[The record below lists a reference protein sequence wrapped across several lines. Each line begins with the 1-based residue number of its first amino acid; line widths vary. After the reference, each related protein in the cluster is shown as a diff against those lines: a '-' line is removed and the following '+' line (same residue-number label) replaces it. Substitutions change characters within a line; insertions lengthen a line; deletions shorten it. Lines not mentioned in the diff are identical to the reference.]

1 MLPIEGNPAAKRK
14 IWEQPGGKLGL
25 VVLVLIVIGALIFL
39 FRILPYLIM
48 LAENTLYF
56 AGLLA
61 VIGLITFLCLD
72 KKFRRVV
79 SVGYFI
85 LMRKITSWFVNIDP
99 IAIIERRLS
108 MMEQSIQ
115 KMNESMGRLLGQVRK
130 LEGSIAS
137 KKEEMEKL
145 LQRAQV
151 YRAKGNKDAAVI
163 DERQIARL
171 EKYINKLL
179 GLLNDS
185 RRWYDSLDKL
195 SQMAKLTVLDT
206 RNEVAMQKEEYEM
219 AKQQHK
225 IFKSV
230 MSVME
235 GDPDELA
242 LFNEA
247 LEVMRTDIEMKL
259 GEMERVISSTGGLID
274 QFEADNEVASFKG
287 NELINKYNELGIE
300 GIFKTFENSVKI
312 GNEKK
317 NVYMS
322 KNDYH
327 IVDTDFEEI
336 SFIPTEEQKAFPE
349 QKKLNEKNYFE

>member
-1 MLPIEGNPAAKRK
+1 MLQLDGNQAPRK
-14 IWEQPGGKLGL
+14 KLWEQPGGKLG
-25 VVLVLIVIGALIFL
+25 VAVLAMLGVGVFVFL
-39 FRILPYLIM
+39 YKILPYLIE

-56 AGLLA
+56 GFLLLI
-61 VIGLITFLCLD
+61 IGLVIFLLFD
-72 KKFRRVV
+72 KKFRRVL

-85 LMRKITSWFVNIDP
+85 LMRKITSMFVNLDP
-99 IAIIERRLS
+99 IVIIERRLG
-108 MMEQSIQ
+108 MMEHSIQ
-115 KMNESMGRLLGQVRK
+115 KMNESMGRLLGQIRK
-130 LEGSIAS
+130 LEGSIES

-151 YRAKGNKDAAVI
+151 YRAKGNRDAAVI

-179 GLLNDS
+179 GLLKDS
-185 RRWYDSLDKL
+185 KRWYESLDKL

-206 RNEVAMQKEEYEM
+206 RNEVNMQKEEYEM
-219 AKQQHK
+219 ARTQHK
-225 IFKSV
+225 LFKSV

-247 LEVMRTDIEMKL
+247 LEAMRTDIEMKL

-287 NELINKYNELGIE
+287 SELIDKYNELGIE
-300 GIFKTFENSVKI
+300 GIFKTFENNVKI
-312 GNEKK
+312 NDNSKTVYLAPNEYKSIESRS
-317 NVYMS
+317 MS
-322 KNDYH
+322 RGSDDVK
-327 IVDTDFEEI
+327 
-336 SFIPTEEQKAFPE
+336 
-349 QKKLNEKNYFE
+349 YFDN

>member
-1 MLPIEGNPAAKRK
+1 MLQLDGNQAPKK
-14 IWEQPGGKLGL
+14 KLWEQPGGKLG
-25 VVLVLIVIGALIFL
+25 VAVLVGLGAGFL
-39 FRILPYLIM
+39 VFLYKILPYLIQ

-56 AGLLA
+56 GILLLI
-61 VIGLITFLCLD
+61 IGLIIFLLFD
-72 KKFRRVV
+72 KKFRRVL

-85 LMRKITSWFVNIDP
+85 LMRKITSLFVNLDP
-99 IAIIERRLS
+99 IAIIERRLG
-108 MMEQSIQ
+108 MMENSIQ
-115 KMNESMGRLLGQVRK
+115 KMNQSMGRLLGQIRK
-130 LEGSIAS
+130 LEGSIES

-151 YRAKGNKDAAVI
+151 YRAKGNRDAAVI

-179 GLLNDS
+179 GLLKDS
-185 RRWYDSLDKL
+185 KRWYESLDKL

-206 RNEVAMQKEEYEM
+206 RNEVNMQKEEYEM
-219 AKQQHK
+219 AKSQHK
-225 IFKSV
+225 LFKSV

-247 LEVMRTDIEMKL
+247 LEAMRTDIEMKL

-287 NELINKYNELGIE
+287 SELIDKYNELGIE
-300 GIFKTFENSVKI
+300 GIFKTFENNVKI
-312 GNEKK
+312 NEDSKT
-317 NVYMS
+317 VYLARNEYKTIESKSMS
-322 KNDYH
+322 QGGDDVK
-327 IVDTDFEEI
+327 
-336 SFIPTEEQKAFPE
+336 
-349 QKKLNEKNYFE
+349 YFDN

>member
-1 MLPIEGNPAAKRK
+1 MLQLDGNQAPKK
-14 IWEQPGGKLGL
+14 KLWEQPGGKLG
-25 VVLVLIVIGALIFL
+25 VAVLVGLGAGFL
-39 FRILPYLIM
+39 VFLYKILPYLIE

-56 AGLLA
+56 GILLLI
-61 VIGLITFLCLD
+61 IGLIIFLLFD
-72 KKFRRVV
+72 KKFRRVL

-85 LMRKITSWFVNIDP
+85 LMRKITSLFVNLDP
-99 IAIIERRLS
+99 IAIIERRLG
-108 MMEQSIQ
+108 MMENSIQ
-115 KMNESMGRLLGQVRK
+115 KMNQSMGRLLGQIRK
-130 LEGSIAS
+130 LEGSIDS

-151 YRAKGNKDAAVI
+151 YRAKGNRDAAVI

-179 GLLNDS
+179 GLLKDS
-185 RRWYDSLDKL
+185 KRWYESLDKL

-206 RNEVAMQKEEYEM
+206 RNEVNMQKEEYEM
-219 AKQQHK
+219 AKSQHK
-225 IFKSV
+225 LFKSV

-247 LEVMRTDIEMKL
+247 LEAMRTDIEMKL

-287 NELINKYNELGIE
+287 SELIDKYNELGIE
-300 GIFKTFENSVKI
+300 GIFKTFENNVKI
-312 GNEKK
+312 NDNSKTVYLSRNEYKSIDSKSMSQGNDDVK
-317 NVYMS
+317 
-322 KNDYH
+322 
-327 IVDTDFEEI
+327 
-336 SFIPTEEQKAFPE
+336 
-349 QKKLNEKNYFE
+349 YFDN

>member
-1 MLPIEGNPAAKRK
+1 MLQLDGNQASKK
-14 IWEQPGGKLGL
+14 KLWEQPGGKLG
-25 VVLVLIVIGALIFL
+25 VAALIGLGAGFL
-39 FRILPYLIM
+39 VFLYKILPYLIE

-56 AGLLA
+56 GLLLLI
-61 VIGLITFLCLD
+61 IGLVIFLLFD
-72 KKFRRVV
+72 KKFRRVL

-85 LMRKITSWFVNIDP
+85 LMRKITSLFVNLDP
-99 IAIIERRLS
+99 IAIIERRLG
-108 MMEQSIQ
+108 MMEHSIQ
-115 KMNESMGRLLGQVRK
+115 KMNESMGRLLGQIRK
-130 LEGSIAS
+130 LEGSIDS

-151 YRAKGNKDAAVI
+151 YRAKGNRDAAVI

-185 RRWYDSLDKL
+185 RRWYESLDKL

-206 RNEVAMQKEEYEM
+206 RNEVNMQKEEYEM
-219 AKQQHK
+219 AKSQHK
-225 IFKSV
+225 LFKSV

-247 LEVMRTDIEMKL
+247 LEAMRTDIEMKL

-287 NELINKYNELGIE
+287 GELIDKYNELGIE
-300 GIFKTFENSVKI
+300 GIFKTFENNVKI
-312 GNEKK
+312 NDNSKTVYLAPNEYKSIESK
-317 NVYMS
+317 SMS
-322 KNDYH
+322 QRGDGVK
-327 IVDTDFEEI
+327 
-336 SFIPTEEQKAFPE
+336 
-349 QKKLNEKNYFE
+349 YFDN

>member
-1 MLPIEGNPAAKRK
+1 MLQIDGNPTKRK
-14 IWEQPGGKLGL
+14 IWDQPGGKFGL
-25 VVLVLIVIGALIFL
+25 VVLVLILIGALIFL
-39 FRILPYLIM
+39 YRILPYLIT
-48 LAENTLYF
+48 LAENTIYF
-56 AGLLA
+56 GILLGI
-61 VIGLITFLCLD
+61 IGLVTFLCLD
-72 KKFRRVV
+72 KKFRRIV

-85 LMRKITSWFVNIDP
+85 LMRKLTSLFVNIDP

-108 MMEQSIQ
+108 MMEKSIQ
-115 KMNESMGRLLGQVRK
+115 KMNESMGRLLGQIRK

-185 RRWYDSLDKL
+185 KRWYESLDKL

-206 RNEVAMQKEEYEM
+206 RNEVNMQKEEYEM

-230 MSVME
+230 MSIME

-247 LEVMRTDIEMKL
+247 LEAMRVDIEMKL

-287 NELINKYNELGIE
+287 NELINKYNQLGIE

-322 KNDYH
+322 KNDYN
-327 IVDTDFEEI
+327 IVDINYEEV
-336 SFIPTEEQKAFPE
+336 SFLPKEEQKSLTE
-349 QKKLNEKNYFE
+349 KKYFE

>member
-1 MLPIEGNPAAKRK
+1 MLQIEGNPATKKK
-14 IWEQPGGKLGL
+14 IWEQPGGKLGI
-25 VVLVLIVIGALIFL
+25 VVLIGVITGSLIFL
-39 FRILPYLIM
+39 YRILPYLIK

-56 AGLLA
+56 GFLLGI
-61 VIGLITFLCLD
+61 IGLVTFLCMD
-72 KKFRRVV
+72 KKFRRLV

-85 LMRKITSWFVNIDP
+85 LMRKLTSLFVTIDP
-99 IAIIERRLS
+99 IAIIERRLG
-108 MMEQSIQ
+108 MMERSIQ
-115 KMNESMGRLLGQVRK
+115 KMNESMGRLLGQIRK
-130 LEGSIAS
+130 LDGSIAG

-185 RRWYDSLDKL
+185 KRWYDSLDKL

-206 RNEVAMQKEEYEM
+206 RNEVNMQKEEYEM

-225 IFKSV
+225 IFRSV

-247 LEVMRTDIEMKL
+247 LEAMRTDIEMKL
-259 GEMERVISSTGGLID
+259 GEMERVISTTGGLID

-312 GNEKK
+312 GKDQNTKT
-317 NVYMS
+317 VYNIA

-327 IVDTDFEEI
+327 IIDTEYEEI
-336 SFIPTEEQKAFPE
+336 GSAEQKS
-349 QKKLNEKNYFE
+349 LSDKNYFE

>member
-1 MLPIEGNPAAKRK
+1 MLQIDGNPATKRK
-14 IWEQPGGKLGL
+14 LWEQPGGKLGV
-25 VVLVLIVIGALIFL
+25 VVLVLILIGALIF
-39 FRILPYLIM
+39 FYRILPYLII

-56 AGLLA
+56 AILLG

-72 KKFRRVV
+72 KRFRRVV

-108 MMEQSIQ
+108 SMEKSIQ
-115 KMNESMGRLLGQVRK
+115 KMNESMGRLLGQIRK
-130 LEGSIAS
+130 LQGSIES

-151 YRAKGNKDAAVI
+151 YRAKGNKDAAII

-185 RRWYDSLDKL
+185 KRWYESLDKL

-206 RNEVAMQKEEYEM
+206 RNEVNMQKEEYEM

-225 IFKSV
+225 IFRSV
-230 MSVME
+230 MSIME

-300 GIFKTFENSVKI
+300 GIFKTFENTVKI
-312 GNEKK
+312 GAEKK
-317 NVYMS
+317 SVYVS
-322 KNDYH
+322 KNEYH
-327 IVDTDFEEI
+327 IVDAEFEEM
-336 SFIPTEEQKAFPE
+336 SFISNEEQKQLPG
-349 QKKLNEKNYFE
+349 KNYFE

>member
-1 MLPIEGNPAAKRK
+1 MLQIDGNPAAKK
-14 IWEQPGGKLGL
+14 KLWEQPGGKLG
-25 VVLVLIVIGALIFL
+25 VAVLILIVIGFLIFL
-39 FRILPYLIM
+39 YRILPYLIT

-56 AGLLA
+56 GVLLGI
-61 VIGLITFLCLD
+61 IGLITFLCLD

-108 MMEQSIQ
+108 MMEKSIQ

-185 RRWYDSLDKL
+185 KRWYDSLDKL

-206 RNEVAMQKEEYEM
+206 RNEVNMQKEEYEM

-225 IFKSV
+225 IFRSV

-247 LEVMRTDIEMKL
+247 LEAMRNDIEMKL

-317 NVYMS
+317 AAYMS
-322 KNDYH
+322 RNDYR
-327 IVDTDFEEI
+327 IVDVNYEEVT
-336 SFIPTEEQKAFPE
+336 FTPNEEQKSLPE
-349 QKKLNEKNYFE
+349 KKYFE

>member
-1 MLPIEGNPAAKRK
+1 MLQLDGNQAPKK
-14 IWEQPGGKLGL
+14 KLWEQPGGKLG
-25 VVLVLIVIGALIFL
+25 VVILAGLGVGFLIFL
-39 FRILPYLIM
+39 YRILPYLIT

-56 AGLLA
+56 GILLLI
-61 VIGLITFLCLD
+61 IGLIIFLLFD
-72 KKFRRVV
+72 KKFRRVL

-85 LMRKITSWFVNIDP
+85 LMRKITSLFVNLDP
-99 IAIIERRLS
+99 IAIIERRLG
-108 MMEQSIQ
+108 MMENSII
-115 KMNESMGRLLGQVRK
+115 KMNQSMGRLLGQIRK
-130 LEGSIAS
+130 LEGSIDA

-151 YRAKGNKDAAVI
+151 YRAKGNRDAAVI

-185 RRWYDSLDKL
+185 KRWYESLDKL

-206 RNEVAMQKEEYEM
+206 RNEVNMQKEEYEM
-219 AKQQHK
+219 AKSQHK
-225 IFKSV
+225 LFKSV

-247 LEVMRTDIEMKL
+247 LEAMRTDIEMKL

-287 NELINKYNELGIE
+287 SELIDKYNELGIE
-300 GIFKTFENSVKI
+300 GIFKTFESNVKI
-312 GNEKK
+312 NDNNKTVYLARNEYKSIESKK
-317 NVYMS
+317 MS
-322 KNDYH
+322 QG
-327 IVDTDFEEI
+327 TDDV
-336 SFIPTEEQKAFPE
+336 K
-349 QKKLNEKNYFE
+349 YFDN

>member
-1 MLPIEGNPAAKRK
+1 MLQLDGSQAPKK
-14 IWEQPGGKLGL
+14 KLWEQPGGKLGL
-25 VVLVLIVIGALIFL
+25 AVLAGLGVGLLIFL
-39 FRILPYLIM
+39 YKILPYLIE

-56 AGLLA
+56 GLLLLI
-61 VIGLITFLCLD
+61 IGLIIFLLFD
-72 KKFRRVV
+72 KKFRQVI

-99 IAIIERRLS
+99 IAIIERRLG
-108 MMEQSIQ
+108 MMERSIQ
-115 KMNESMGRLLGQVRK
+115 KMNESMGRLLGQIRK
-130 LEGSIAS
+130 LEGSIDT

-179 GLLNDS
+179 VLLKDS
-185 RRWYDSLDKL
+185 KRWYESLDKL

-206 RNEVAMQKEEYEM
+206 RNEVNMQKEEYEM
-219 AKQQHK
+219 AKSQHK
-225 IFKSV
+225 LFKSV

-247 LEVMRTDIEMKL
+247 LEAMRTDIEMKL

-287 NELINKYNELGIE
+287 SELIDKYNELGIE
-300 GIFKTFENSVKI
+300 GIFKTFENNVKI
-312 GNEKK
+312 NDSRKTVYLSPNEYKTIE
-317 NVYMS
+317 S
-322 KNDYH
+322 KRLTQDSDSD
-327 IVDTDFEEI
+327 V
-336 SFIPTEEQKAFPE
+336 K
-349 QKKLNEKNYFE
+349 YFDK

>member
-1 MLPIEGNPAAKRK
+1 MLQIDGNPAAKRK
-14 IWEQPGGKLGL
+14 IWEQPGGKFGL
-25 VVLVLIVIGALIFL
+25 VVLALIGIGFLIFL
-39 FRILPYLIM
+39 YRILPYLIE

-56 AGLLA
+56 AFLLGI
-61 VIGLITFLCLD
+61 IGLITFLCLD
-72 KKFRRVV
+72 KKFRRIV

-99 IAIIERRLS
+99 IAIIERRLN
-108 MMEQSIQ
+108 MMEKSIQ

-171 EKYINKLL
+171 EKYITKVL

-185 RRWYDSLDKL
+185 KRWYESLDKL

-206 RNEVAMQKEEYEM
+206 RNEVNMQKEEYEM

-247 LEVMRTDIEMKL
+247 LEAMRSDIEMKL

-312 GNEKK
+312 GSEKK
-317 NVYMS
+317 NAYVS
-322 KNDYH
+322 KNDYT
-327 IVDTDFEEI
+327 IIDTDYEDVSSTPNEA
-336 SFIPTEEQKAFPE
+336 P
-349 QKKLNEKNYFE
+349 KKLSEKKYFE

>member
-1 MLPIEGNPAAKRK
+1 MLQLDGSQAPKK
-14 IWEQPGGKLGL
+14 KLWEQPGGKLGL
-25 VVLVLIVIGALIFL
+25 AVLAGLGVGFLIFL
-39 FRILPYLIM
+39 YKILPYLIE

-56 AGLLA
+56 GILLLI
-61 VIGLITFLCLD
+61 IGLIIFLLFD
-72 KKFRRVV
+72 KKFRQVV

-99 IAIIERRLS
+99 IAIIERRLG
-108 MMEQSIQ
+108 MMERSIQ
-115 KMNESMGRLLGQVRK
+115 KMNESMGRLLGQIRK
-130 LEGSIAS
+130 LEGSIDT

-179 GLLNDS
+179 GLLKDS
-185 RRWYDSLDKL
+185 KRWYESLDKL

-206 RNEVAMQKEEYEM
+206 RNEVNMQKEEYEM
-219 AKQQHK
+219 AKSQHK
-225 IFKSV
+225 LFKSV

-247 LEVMRTDIEMKL
+247 LEAMRTDIEMKL

-287 NELINKYNELGIE
+287 SELIDKYNELGIE
-300 GIFKTFENSVKI
+300 GIFKTFENNVKI
-312 GNEKK
+312 NESKK
-317 NVYMS
+317 TVYLSPNEYKTIES
-322 KNDYH
+322 KSMAQ
-327 IVDTDFEEI
+327 DTD
-336 SFIPTEEQKAFPE
+336 SDVK
-349 QKKLNEKNYFE
+349 YFDK

>member
-1 MLPIEGNPAAKRK
+1 MLPIEGNNYSKK
-14 IWEQPGGKLGL
+14 NMWEQPGGKLGM
-25 VVLVLIVIGALIFL
+25 VVLAGVIFGGFIFL
-39 FRILPYLIM
+39 YRILPYLIK

-56 AGLLA
+56 ALLLGI
-61 VIGLITFLCLD
+61 IGLITFLCFD

-85 LMRKITSWFVNIDP
+85 LMRKITSWFINIDP
-99 IAIIERRLS
+99 IAIIERRLE
-108 MMEQSIQ
+108 MMEKSIQ
-115 KMNESMGRLLGQVRK
+115 KMNQSMGRLLGQIRK
-130 LEGSIAS
+130 LEGSINA

-151 YRAKGNKDAAVI
+151 YRVKGNKDAAVI

-171 EKYINKLL
+171 EKYINKLM
-179 GLLNDS
+179 GLLADS
-185 RRWYDSLDKL
+185 KRWYTSLDKL

-206 RNEVAMQKEEYEM
+206 RNEVNMQKEEYEM

-225 IFKSV
+225 IFRSV

-247 LEVMRTDIEMKL
+247 LEAMRTDIETKL

-274 QFEADNEVASFKG
+274 QFEADNDVASFKG

-312 GNEKK
+312 GKTEDKKVILTKNE
-317 NVYMS
+317 Y
-322 KNDYH
+322 
-327 IVDTDFEEI
+327 EI
-336 SFIPTEEQKAFPE
+336 IEVQAEDITNQKSLKE
-349 QKKLNEKNYFE
+349 RNYLSIN

>member
-1 MLPIEGNPAAKRK
+1 MLQINGNQPVKK
-14 IWEQPGGKLGL
+14 NMWEQPGGKLGM
-25 VVLVLIVIGALIFL
+25 VVLAAIIVGFLIILY
-39 FRILPYLIM
+39 RIIPYLIT

-56 AGLLA
+56 ALLLA
-61 VIGLITFLCLD
+61 AIGVIVFLCFD
-72 KKFRRVV
+72 KKFRRLV

-85 LMRKITSWFVNIDP
+85 LMRKLTSLFVNIDP

-108 MMEQSIQ
+108 MMEKSIQ
-115 KMNESMGRLLGQVRK
+115 KMNESMGRLLGQIRK

-151 YRAKGNKDAAVI
+151 YRAKGNRDAAVI

-179 GLLNDS
+179 GLLQDS
-185 RRWYDSLDKL
+185 KRWYDSLDKL

-206 RNEVAMQKEEYEM
+206 RNEVNMQKEEYEM

-230 MSVME
+230 MSIME

-247 LEVMRTDIEMKL
+247 LEAMRTDIEMKL

-300 GIFKTFENSVKI
+300 GIFKSFENTVKI
-312 GNEKK
+312 STDHSKTA
-317 NVYMS
+317 YFS
-322 KNDYH
+322 KNEYQV
-327 IVDTDFEEI
+327 VDVEHEEVLPPLPSENKKAI
-336 SFIPTEEQKAFPE
+336 SDR
-349 QKKLNEKNYFE
+349 NYF

>member
-1 MLPIEGNPAAKRK
+1 MLQLNGVNTTPKSM
-14 IWEQPGGKLGL
+14 WEQPGGKLGM
-25 VVLVLIVIGALIFL
+25 VVCAGLIVGGIIFL
-39 FRILPYLIM
+39 YKILPFLIK

-56 AGLLA
+56 GLLLG
-61 VIGLITFLCLD
+61 VIGLITFLCFD

-85 LMRKITSWFVNIDP
+85 LMRKITSLFVNIDP
-99 IAIIERRLS
+99 IAIIERRLG
-108 MMEQSIQ
+108 MMEKSIQ
-115 KMNESMGRLLGQVRK
+115 KMNESMGRLLGQIRK
-130 LEGSIAS
+130 LEGSINS

-151 YRAKGNKDAAVI
+151 YRAKGNRDAAVI

-179 GLLNDS
+179 GLLQDS
-185 RRWYDSLDKL
+185 KRWYESLDKL

-206 RNEVAMQKEEYEM
+206 RNEVNMQKEEYEM

-225 IFKSV
+225 IFRSV
-230 MSVME
+230 MSIME

-247 LEVMRTDIEMKL
+247 LEAMRADIENKL

-274 QFEADNEVASFKG
+274 QFEADNDVASFKG
-287 NELINKYNELGIE
+287 NELINRYNELGIE
-300 GIFKTFENSVKI
+300 GIFKTFENTIKI
-312 GNEKK
+312 NPSKTA
-317 NVYMS
+317 YFS
-322 KNDYH
+322 KNE
-327 IVDTDFEEI
+327 IVDVKPIEI
-336 SFIPTEEQKAFPE
+336 SNTKGNQKSIPDR
-349 QKKLNEKNYFE
+349 NYFDQL

>member
-1 MLPIEGNPAAKRK
+1 MLQLDGSQAPKK
-14 IWEQPGGKLGL
+14 KLWEQPGGKLGL
-25 VVLVLIVIGALIFL
+25 AVLAGLGVGFLIFL
-39 FRILPYLIM
+39 YKILPYLIE

-56 AGLLA
+56 GLLLLI
-61 VIGLITFLCLD
+61 IGLIIFLLFD
-72 KKFRRVV
+72 KKFRQVI

-99 IAIIERRLS
+99 IAIIERRLG
-108 MMEQSIQ
+108 MMERSIQ
-115 KMNESMGRLLGQVRK
+115 KMNESMGRLLGQIRK
-130 LEGSIAS
+130 LEGSIDT

-179 GLLNDS
+179 VLLKDS
-185 RRWYDSLDKL
+185 KRWYESLDKL

-206 RNEVAMQKEEYEM
+206 RNEVNMQKEEYEM
-219 AKQQHK
+219 AKSQHK
-225 IFKSV
+225 LFKSV

-247 LEVMRTDIEMKL
+247 LEAMRTDIEMKL

-287 NELINKYNELGIE
+287 SELIDKYNELGIE
-300 GIFKTFENSVKI
+300 GIFKTFENNVKI
-312 GNEKK
+312 NDSRKTVYLSPNEYKTIE
-317 NVYMS
+317 S
-322 KNDYH
+322 KRLTQDSDSD
-327 IVDTDFEEI
+327 V
-336 SFIPTEEQKAFPE
+336 K
-349 QKKLNEKNYFE
+349 YFDK

>member
-1 MLPIEGNPAAKRK
+1 MLQIEGNPATKRK
-14 IWEQPGGKLGL
+14 IWEQPGGKFGL
-25 VVLVLIVIGALIFL
+25 VVLVGLGIGFLIFL
-39 FRILPYLIM
+39 YKILPYLIE

-56 AGLLA
+56 GFLLG

-72 KKFRRVV
+72 RKFRRVV

-108 MMEQSIQ
+108 MMENSIQ

-130 LEGSIAS
+130 LEGSIAA

-171 EKYINKLL
+171 EKYITKLL
-179 GLLNDS
+179 GLQKDS
-185 RRWYDSLDKL
+185 KRWYDSLDKL

-206 RNEVAMQKEEYEM
+206 RNEVNMQKEEYEM

-247 LEVMRTDIEMKL
+247 LEAMRTDIEMKL

-300 GIFKTFENSVKI
+300 GIFKAFENTVKI
-312 GNEKK
+312 SNDSKMI
-317 NVYMS
+317 YLS
-322 KNDYH
+322 KNDYSVVNAESMA
-327 IVDTDFEEI
+327 VDKK
-336 SFIPTEEQKAFPE
+336 EEQKSLP
-349 QKKLNEKNYFE
+349 KGNYF

>member
-1 MLPIEGNPAAKRK
+1 MLQIEGIPATKK
-14 IWEQPGGKLGL
+14 NIWDQPGGKLGV
-25 VVLVLIVIGALIFL
+25 VVLIGLVIGFLIFL
-39 FRILPYLIM
+39 YKILPFLIE

-56 AGLLA
+56 GFLLGI
-61 VIGLITFLCLD
+61 IGLITFLCLD
-72 KKFRRVV
+72 KKFRRVM

-85 LMRKITSWFVNIDP
+85 LMRKITSWFITIDP

-108 MMEQSIQ
+108 MMEKSIQ
-115 KMNESMGRLLGQVRK
+115 KMNESMGRLLGQIRK
-130 LEGSIAS
+130 LDGSIVS

-171 EKYINKLL
+171 EKYITKLL
-179 GLLNDS
+179 GLQKDS
-185 RRWYDSLDKL
+185 KRWYDSLDKL

-206 RNEVAMQKEEYEM
+206 RNEVNMQKEEYEM

-247 LEVMRTDIEMKL
+247 LEAMRTDIEMKL

-274 QFEADNEVASFKG
+274 QFEADNDVASFKG

-300 GIFKTFENSVKI
+300 GIFKTFENTVKI
-312 GNEKK
+312 GNDRNKTI
-317 NVYMS
+317 YIS
-322 KNDYH
+322 KNDYQ
-327 IVDTDFEEI
+327 IIDIEPE
-336 SFIPTEEQKAFPE
+336 PALPGKEQKSLQE
-349 QKKLNEKNYFE
+349 RNYF